1 MTTCQTADVLS
12 VREAV
17 AALHR
22 HGIPASER
30 HTRRLL
36 SSGKWPM
43 TPTAEGRLG
52 IRFADLAA
60 RTPLYVG
67 EWVRDE

>member
-1 MTTCQTADVLS
+1 MLS

-22 HGIPASER
+22 HGFPASER

-36 SSGKWPM
+36 SSGVWPM
-43 TPTAEGRLG
+43 TPTAAGRLG
-52 IRFADLAA
+52 IRYADLAA
-60 RTPLYVG
+60 RHPLYVG
-67 EWVRDE
+67 GWARDEVTP